1 MKEDRL
7 NVLIVE
13 DDEAHGELISRSLM
27 DKDDNFITKIVP
39 TIEQA
44 KSEINNF
51 KPNVLITDWRLP
63 DGEGIEILKVSGK
76 MDFPVI
82 IMTSYGNEILAVE
95 AIKAGA
101 IDYVVKS
108 SDTLSDMYRIVTRVL
123 REWEH
128 IVRRRMA
135 EEALKESESLYRTT
149 IEAIKDFVHV
159 VDLDLRLVLFNQAF
173 RNEIPHMDG
182 ELKGKYLFEVAP
194 ALPDTIKNEYK
205 QVINTG
211 KPLITVDE
219 IKFSSTDLWTETR
232 KFPIFDTRG
241 QVCQVLTIIRD
252 ITETKKAEEERK
264 KLEAQLLHTQKLE
277 SLGILAGGIAH
288 DFNNI
293 LMAILGN
300 TDLAMMDISSS
311 SPARD
316 RLLDIEKSSRR
327 AAELCRQMLAYS
339 GKGKFIIEPI
349 NLNNILKEMAH
360 MFEISVSK
368 KAVLKYNLC
377 KDIKPVEGDATQI
390 RQVIMNLIIN
400 ASEAIGDQSGFI
412 SVSTGSIECDRAY
425 LNETYLDDNLPEGL
439 YSYIEVCDTGCG
451 MDRESQ
457 TRIFDPFFTTKFTG
471 RGLGLAAVLGI
482 VRGHRGA
489 IKLFSEPGK
498 GTRFRVLFPV
508 TKNSIEQ
515 SKKKKKKPLQYRGKG
530 TILIV
535 DDEYTILEVLDRM
548 LVSHGFNVLYAS
560 DGIEAIEIFRK
571 YSSPSSCNKIVCV
584 IMDLTMPKKDGIE
597 TFLEMKLLKKNIPVI
612 LSSGYNEQ
620 ELEKKYSGTGLAGF
634 LQKPYDMELLISK
647 LTELLNK

>member
-1 MKEDRL
+1 MKEDTL

-13 DDEAHGELISRSLM
+13 DDEAHGELISRALM
-27 DKDDNFITKIVP
+27 EKDINFITKIVP

-44 KSEINNF
+44 KSEINDF
-51 KPNVLITDWRLP
+51 KPHVLITDWRLP
-63 DGEGIEILKVSGK
+63 DGEGIEILRVPQKT
-76 MDFPVI
+76 DFPVI
-82 IMTSYGNEILAVE
+82 IMTSYGNETLAVE
-95 AIKAGA
+95 AIKSGA
-101 IDYVVKS
+101 IDYVVKT

-123 REWEH
+123 REWEN
-128 IVRRRMA
+128 IMRRNMA

-173 RNEIPHMDG
+173 RNEIPGIKG

-194 ALPDTIKNEYK
+194 GLPDTVKDEYK
-205 QVINTG
+205 QVITTG

-219 IKFSSTDLWTETR
+219 IKFTSNYLWTETR

-300 TDLAMMDISSS
+300 TDLAMMDITSS
-311 SPARD
+311 SPAKD

-339 GKGKFIIEPI
+339 GKGKFIIEPLD
-349 NLNNILKEMAH
+349 LNSILKEMAH
-360 MFEISVSK
+360 MLEVSVSK

-377 KDIKPVEGDATQI
+377 EHIKPVEGDATQI

-400 ASEAIGDQSGFI
+400 ASEAIGDQSGYI
-412 SVSTGSIECDRAY
+412 SVSTGSMECDRDY
-425 LNETYLDDNLPEGL
+425 LNGTYLDDNLPEGL
-439 YSYIEVCDTGCG
+439 YSYIEVSDTGCG
-451 MDRESQ
+451 MDKESQ
-457 TRIFDPFFTTKFTG
+457 ARIFDPFFTTKFTG
-471 RGLGLAAVLGI
+471 RGLGLAAVMGI
-482 VRGHRGA
+482 VRGHSGA

-498 GTRFRVLFPV
+498 GTKFRVIFPV
-508 TKNSIEQ
+508 TENPVEQ
-515 SKKKKKKPLQYRGKG
+515 NKKRKKKPVKYHGKG

-548 LVSHGFNVLYAS
+548 LVSNGFNVLYAS

-571 YSSPSSCNKIVCV
+571 YSSPSSGNKIKCV
-584 IMDLTMPKKDGIE
+584 IMDLTMPRKDGIE
-597 TFLEMKLLKKNIPVI
+597 TFLEMKEIKEDIPVI

-620 ELEKKYSGTGLAGF
+620 EITEKYSGTGLAGF
-634 LQKPYDMELLISK
+634 MQKPYDMELLISK
-647 LTELLNK
+647 VTELLNK

>member
-1 MKEDRL
+1 MKEDML
-7 NVLIVE
+7 NILIVE
-13 DDEAHGELISRSLM
+13 DDEAHGELISRALM
-27 DKDDNFITKIVP
+27 DKDDNVIAKIVP
-39 TIEQA
+39 TIKQA

-51 KPNVLITDWRLP
+51 KPHVLITDWRLP

-95 AIKAGA
+95 AMKAGA

-108 SDTLSDMYRIVTRVL
+108 SDTFSDMYRIITRVL
-123 REWEH
+123 REWEN

-149 IEAIKDFVHV
+149 IEAIKDLVYV

-173 RNEIPHMDG
+173 RNEIPCMDG

-194 ALPDTIKNEYK
+194 TLPDTVKNEYK
-205 QVINTG
+205 QVIKTG
-211 KPLITVDE
+211 KPLITIDK
-219 IKFSSTDLWTETR
+219 IKFSSTELWTETR
-232 KFPIFDTRG
+232 KFPIFDTRR

-300 TDLAMMDISSS
+300 TDLAMMDLTSS

-316 RLLDIEKSSRR
+316 RLMDIEKSSRR

-339 GKGKFIIEPI
+339 GKGKFIIEPLD
-349 NLNNILKEMAH
+349 LNNILKEMAH
-360 MFEISVSK
+360 MLEVSVSK

-377 KDIKPVEGDATQI
+377 EHIKPVEGDATQI
-390 RQVIMNLIIN
+390 RQIIMNLIIN

-412 SVSTGSIECDRAY
+412 SISTGSIECNRNY

-439 YSYIEVCDTGCG
+439 YSYIEVLDTGCG

-457 TRIFDPFFTTKFTG
+457 IRIFDPFFTTKFTG

-498 GTRFRVLFPV
+498 GTKFRVLFPV
-508 TKNSIEQ
+508 TEHSVEQ
-515 SKKKKKKPLQYRGKG
+515 VKKKKKKPVKYHGRG

-560 DGIEAIEIFRK
+560 DGNEAIEIFRK
-571 YSSPSSCNKIVCV
+571 YSSPSSDNKISCV

-597 TFLEMKLLKKNIPVI
+597 TFLEMRLIKKDIPVI

-620 ELEKKYSGTGLAGF
+620 EIEKKYSGTGLAGF

-647 LTELLNK
+647 ITELLNK